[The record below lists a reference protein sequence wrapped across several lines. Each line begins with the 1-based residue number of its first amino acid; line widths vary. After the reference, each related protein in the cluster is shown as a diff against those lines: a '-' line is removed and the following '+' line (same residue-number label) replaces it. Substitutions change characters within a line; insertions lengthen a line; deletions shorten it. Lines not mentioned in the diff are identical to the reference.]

1 MDEAPWAVKTGG
13 SLRRTV
19 SAEHSAS
26 GVQASRR
33 VSTLAPTV
41 FSEFSA
47 LAQRAGAVNLGQ
59 GFPDFDGAEV
69 VREAAV
75 AALRSGH
82 NQYAPGVGAVALR
95 RAIAAHAARYQ
106 GLTLDPDTEVVVTCG
121 ATEAIFDAV
130 QGLVDVGDEVVT
142 FEPVYDSYAAS
153 VSMAGGVLRPVTLQ
167 PPDGRHPRWWFAPRA
182 LEQAFSARTRL
193 LLLNTPHNPTGK
205 VFTREEL
212 EQIAALC
219 RRWNAVAVV
228 DEVYHHLV
236 YGEARHLSLATLPGM
251 VSRTLTLDSGAKTFG
266 FTGWKVGWA
275 MGPKVLRDAVLG
287 AHQYVTFAVPT
298 PLQEAVAVA
307 LGLPEAHFAELQAGY
322 ARRRAKLLGMLR
334 ESGWSPWEPEGAY
347 FVCADVA
354 GRGFADDDAY
364 CRDLTARV
372 KVAAIPLSAFYVDR
386 ARAPVVAR
394 FAFCKSDAT
403 LDEAGRRFRAA
414 RDAA

>member
-1 MDEAPWAVKTGG
+1 VDEAPWVVKTGG
-13 SLRRTV
+13 SLCRTV

-106 GLTLDPDTEVVVTCG
+106 GLNLDPDTEVVVTCG

-153 VSMAGGVLRPVTLQ
+153 VSMAGGVLRAVTLQ
-167 PPDGRHPRWWFAPRA
+167 PPDGRHPRWWFEPGA
-182 LEQAFSARTRL
+182 LEKAFSAR
-193 LLLNTPHNPTGK
+193 
-205 VFTREEL
+205 EEL
-212 EQIAALC
+212 EEIAALC
-219 RRWNAVAVV
+219 RRWNTVAVV

-251 VSRTLTLDSGAKTFG
+251 ASRTLTLDSGAKTFG
-266 FTGWKVGWA
+266 FTGGKVGWA
-275 MGPKVLRDAVLG
+275 MGPRVLRDAVLG

-307 LGLPEAHFAELQAGY
+307 LGLPEAHFAELQAAY